1 MCKGDGNQ
9 TNVDLGTV
17 VVTVSERKNT
27 LAHTH
32 TNTQCRCKDEK
43 RTHTDIH
50 SSTSMHMHRQDYC
63 ESATGR
69 YIALNALRQAR
80 ITTAWQCVSLLK
92 AALFIL
98 AALLSLKSDLS
109 RFSVHWESPC
119 CIQLTVSY
127 TAAHSP
133 SIERGDNLFFLWQVN
148 FSKAKVVTKS
158 HSKLPSREKGRLEAA
173 KQHSLYNILYNIW
186 NDCI

>member
-109 RFSVHWESPC
+109 RFSVH
-119 CIQLTVSY
+119 
-127 TAAHSP
+127 
-133 SIERGDNLFFLWQVN
+133 
-148 FSKAKVVTKS
+148 
-158 HSKLPSREKGRLEAA
+158 
-173 KQHSLYNILYNIW
+173 
-186 NDCI
+186 